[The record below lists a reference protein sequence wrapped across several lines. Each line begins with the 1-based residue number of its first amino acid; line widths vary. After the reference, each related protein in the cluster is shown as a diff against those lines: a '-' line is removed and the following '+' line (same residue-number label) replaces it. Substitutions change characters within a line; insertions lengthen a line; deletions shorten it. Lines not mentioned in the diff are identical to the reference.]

1 MEIPVSVMKQR
12 YERGLRPWPGQQA
25 DQSETESVAER
36 AAPTPQRTHPPQ
48 QPLFVRGDVSVLA
61 ADLARMME
69 DDDDDQW
76 IGGAK

>member
-1 MEIPVSVMKQR
+1 MSAMKQR

-36 AAPTPQRTHPPQ
+36 AAPTPQRTHPHQ
-48 QPLFVRGDVSVLA
+48 QPLFPGDSAVLFA
-61 ADLARMME
+61 AF
-69 DDDDDQW
+69 DQW

>member
-1 MEIPVSVMKQR
+1 MSVMKQR

-25 DQSETESVAER
+25 DQSETESVAES
-36 AAPTPQRTHPPQ
+36 AAPTPQRTHPHQ